1 MINVDTD
8 GNGIPDI
15 NIDTNG
21 NMKADINISKDGI
34 TPTLNLLDI
43 ENWLPDKDY
52 TYKKFN
58 YDTMKDLIPLINID
72 TDGDGRPDV
81 NVDIDGDGIP
91 DINIDVNHDGI
102 PDVDIDSD
110 GDGIP
115 DVNIDTDGDGKPDE
129 NIKEITE
136 WKPDKNVDGEF
147 PFDTMTFDES
157 EEPNKP
163 DEPKDPNQKVHD
175 TDVKG
180 TYYPGDS
187 VGGALTGDETNKI
200 LLASVMLSAFG
211 LINYLCFKYKKD
223 TFQ

>member
-1 MINVDTD
+1 T
-8 GNGIPDI
+8 
-15 NIDTNG
+15 
-21 NMKADINISKDGI
+21 A
-34 TPTLNLLDI
+34 
-43 ENWLPDKDY
+43 
-52 TYKKFN
+52 
-58 YDTMKDLIPLINID
+58 
-72 TDGDGRPDV
+72 
-81 NVDIDGDGIP
+81 
-91 DINIDVNHDGI
+91 DINIDVNGDGI

-110 GDGIP
+110 GDGKP

-157 EEPNKP
+157 EEPNNP
-163 DEPKDPNQKVHD
+163 TVDEPVSDHPKNDDGNSN
-175 TDVKG
+175 TSVKG
-180 TYYPGDS
+180 QYNPATS
-187 VGGALTGDETNKI
+187 MGGANTGDETNKI